1 MPGVWLKSSPLG
13 TYLFRRTDPTESIRT
28 RTRKLMQMARY
39 ARAAAPGELLGWD
52 DVDAVRFGELY
63 EALHELSSKETSLTT
78 LTEDL

>member
-1 MPGVWLKSSPLG
+1 
-13 TYLFRRTDPTESIRT
+13 
-28 RTRKLMQMARY
+28 MQMARY
-39 ARAAAPGELLGWD
+39 ARAAVPGELLGWD